1 MDKKKVIAIITA
13 RGGSKRIPKKNI
25 KDFLGRPILLY
36 VIDAALKAGLFDQV
50 MVSTD
55 DPVIAEL
62 AQKAGAN
69 VPFLRK
75 PATSDD
81 YATTSDVLLEVLE
94 RYRKMGLEYDYVCCL
109 YPTAPFV
116 TAAKLNQAFVRL
128 TQSGATSLIP
138 VVRYD
143 FPIQRSFKQE
153 EKRLVLNWPE
163 HLNTRSQDLPEA
175 YHDAGQFYFTKTADF
190 LRDKKLFTDF
200 TIPFEVPASEVQ
212 DIDTEEDWRMAEIKY
227 TFYLDRLKKSSE
239 RS

>member
-36 VIDAALKAGLFDQV
+36 LIDAALKAGLFDQV

-128 TQSGATSLIP
+128 TESEATSLIP

-153 EKRLVLNWPE
+153 E
-163 HLNTRSQDLPEA
+163 
-175 YHDAGQFYFTKTADF
+175 
-190 LRDKKLFTDF
+190 
-200 TIPFEVPASEVQ
+200 
-212 DIDTEEDWRMAEIKY
+212 
-227 TFYLDRLKKSSE
+227 
-239 RS
+239 